1 MIAEQLNKMVDT
13 MSNMF
18 DVLRSIITKQSDN
31 LNVLKDKVIE
41 LEKRIKE
48 LENKWNISMMWWE
61 DWEH

>member
-18 DVLRSIITKQSDN
+18 DVLRSIITKDINN
-31 LNVLKDKVIE
+31 LSVLKDKVIE

-48 LENKWNISMMWWE
+48 LENK
-61 DWEH
+61 

>member
-31 LNVLKDKVIE
+31 LNILKDKVIE

-48 LENKWNISMMWWE
+48 LENKWKIGKK
-61 DWEH
+61 

>member
-1 MIAEQLNKMVDT
+1 MIAEQLNKMVNT

-31 LNVLKDKVIE
+31 LSVLKDKVIE

-48 LENKWNISMMWWE
+48 LENKWKIGKK
-61 DWEH
+61 

>member
-18 DVLRSIITKQSDN
+18 DVLRSIITKDINN
-31 LNVLKDKVIE
+31 LSVLKDKVIE

-48 LENKWNISMMWWE
+48 LEK
-61 DWEH
+61 

>member
-18 DVLRSIITKQSDN
+18 DVLRSIITKDINN
-31 LNVLKDKVIE
+31 LSVLKDKVIE

-48 LENKWNISMMWWE
+48 LEN
-61 DWEH
+61 

>member
-18 DVLRSIITKQSDN
+18 DVLRSIITKDINN
-31 LNVLKDKVIE
+31 LSVLKDKVIE

-48 LENKWNISMMWWE
+48 LENKWLNYLYSVLF
-61 DWEH
+61 

>member
-31 LNVLKDKVIE
+31 LNILKDKVIE

-48 LENKWNISMMWWE
+48 ME
-61 DWEH
+61 DK

>member
-48 LENKWNISMMWWE
+48 LENKWKIGKK
-61 DWEH
+61 

>member
-48 LENKWNISMMWWE
+48 MEDKWKIGKK
-61 DWEH
+61 